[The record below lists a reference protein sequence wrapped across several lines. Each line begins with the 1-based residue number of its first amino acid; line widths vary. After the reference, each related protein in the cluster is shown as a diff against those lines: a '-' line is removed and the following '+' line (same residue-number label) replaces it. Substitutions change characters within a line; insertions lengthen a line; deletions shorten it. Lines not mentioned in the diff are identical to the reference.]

1 MKTQV
6 IFNACEYEIVKPVFA
21 QRQIV
26 KDRMYITLQR
36 ISNTRIECEAKHS
49 VVNEQTFS
57 VDVACNII
65 NENMT
70 IYGAQS
76 YEVVVP
82 RNYTRI
88 VRKYSDL
95 KFATMNLSF
104 IKSID
109 NTDTDNMIISQDTLK
124 FVLPTIPVFFLIC
137 IIIVIAVIYF
147 KFCKQRKPKKIKKNR
162 IRDRIFKL

>member
-1 MKTQV
+1 M
-6 IFNACEYEIVKPVFA
+6 
-21 QRQIV
+21 
-26 KDRMYITLQR
+26 
-36 ISNTRIECEAKHS
+36 
-49 VVNEQTFS
+49 VNDQTFS

-76 YEVVVP
+76 HEVVVD

-95 KFATMNLSF
+95 KFAKMNLSF

-124 FVLPTIPVFFLIC
+124 IILPTIPVLFFIFIMVLA
-137 IIIVIAVIYF
+137 AVIYF
-147 KFCKQRKPKKIKKNR
+147 RFCKQRKPKKI
-162 IRDRIFKL
+162 

>member
-1 MKTQV
+1 M
-6 IFNACEYEIVKPVFA
+6 NY
-21 QRQIV
+21 
-26 KDRMYITLQR
+26 
-36 ISNTRIECEAKHS
+36 
-49 VVNEQTFS
+49 QTFS

-76 YEVVVP
+76 HEVVVP

-124 FVLPTIPVFFLIC
+124 IVLPTIPVFFLIC

-147 KFCKQRKPKKIKKNR
+147 KFCKQRKPKKIKKIESEIESSNSEKEAAKWIVNYIKNNPR
-162 IRDRIFKL
+162 MSMNPYLNPQATVSRHNINPVVEFDD